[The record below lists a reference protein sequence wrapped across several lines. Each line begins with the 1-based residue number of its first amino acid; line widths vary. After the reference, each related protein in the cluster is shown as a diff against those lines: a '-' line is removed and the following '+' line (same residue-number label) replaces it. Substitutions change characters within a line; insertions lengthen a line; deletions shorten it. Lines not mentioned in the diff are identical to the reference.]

1 MIMSRIQLG
10 PYVNFQ
16 GRAREAM
23 EFRHK
28 VLGSNLDLQTL
39 NGKGSADWSGCGQL
53 LIDQSVKA
61 LAEASRLSN
70 GNSKP
75 ISVSA

>member
-1 MIMSRIQLG
+1 
-10 PYVNFQ
+10 
-16 GRAREAM
+16 
-23 EFRHK
+23 
-28 VLGSNLDLQTL
+28 VLGGNLDLQTL

-53 LIDQSVKA
+53 LIDQAVKA
-61 LAEASRLSN
+61 LAVASRLSN